1 MDEAQWK
8 PIQTSVIMHS
18 NRRTVQQKLEL
29 LYVDM
34 RYVGVAQSHSPGQ
47 SRVIGAQTTGQ
58 PATPDHSHCT
68 VYAKRVDTLDT
79 HKMERGIR
87 PVSIYLAH
95 CTARVHH
102 QSLYYI
108 LHVPTGYEGRLYFN
122 HFKVNLMTL
131 GEWKM
136 VVPLTIN
143 YPAGAYCI
151 SIE

>member
-79 HKMERGIR
+79 HKMERGTAGVYLSR
-87 PVSIYLAH
+87 ALYREGPSSIVILYSSRTYWL
-95 CTARVHH
+95 RGS
-102 QSLYYI
+102 SL
-108 LHVPTGYEGRLYFN
+108 F
-122 HFKVNLMTL
+122 
-131 GEWKM
+131 
-136 VVPLTIN
+136 
-143 YPAGAYCI
+143 
-151 SIE
+151 